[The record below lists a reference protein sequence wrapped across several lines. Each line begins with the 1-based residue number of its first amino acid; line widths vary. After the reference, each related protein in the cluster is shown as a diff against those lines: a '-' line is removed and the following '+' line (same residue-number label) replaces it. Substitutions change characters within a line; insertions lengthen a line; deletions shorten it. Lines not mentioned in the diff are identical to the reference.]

1 MTKVNLNRHTVI
13 YDQFIP
19 SFIRNV
25 ELPSVISN
33 EVSAAVVDVDIDLCI
48 QEGISAM
55 DSTGTESD
63 NLQYSVEQSSSNTAT
78 SENTASKR
86 NVYFSDR
93 HQIEKKTK
101 HLESVISALKSPVK
115 KQVLRNLNTE
125 FIPDLL
131 VVSDASS
138 LHEASVINSLIDYL
152 RDLTHNRQYPVS
164 YIA

>member
-1 MTKVNLNRHTVI
+1 M
-13 YDQFIP
+13 
-19 SFIRNV
+19 SNV

-131 VVSDASS
+131 VVPMLVAFMKQ
-138 LHEASVINSLIDYL
+138 VSLI
-152 RDLTHNRQYPVS
+152 H
-164 YIA
+164 